1 MTQNTLS
8 QANTSQ
14 AADDEIDLRELFAA
28 IWQGKWIIIATT
40 FVFAVA
46 SVFYALSLPNIYKSE
61 ALLAPVNADGG
72 MQLPGQLGG
81 LAALAGVNLGGGG
94 GDKTT
99 LAIEVL
105 KSREFIGRFIEEHD
119 LFIPIMAAT
128 GWNRSSDSLNIDED
142 IYNVDTK
149 EWVREVKAPFMPK
162 PSLQETYSEF
172 IQILSVSQNKDNG
185 MVNISINHY
194 SPYLAKQWVD
204 KLIFAINEDMRQ
216 RELSEAQR
224 SITYLNEQI
233 AQTNLADARTMLFS
247 LVEEQTK
254 TLMLANVRS
263 EYVFKTVDPALV
275 AEKKSKPSRA
285 LIVIMAVMLGGML
298 SVLIVLV
305 RYFSNKSSGSK

>member
-1 MTQNTLS
+1 MSINQHPAQLP
-8 QANTSQ
+8 
-14 AADDEIDLRELFAA
+14 ADDEIDLRELFAA

-40 FVFAVA
+40 FIFAVA
-46 SVFYALSLPNIYKSE
+46 AVFYALSLPNIYKSE
-61 ALLAPVNADGG
+61 ALLAPVTEDASMNI
-72 MQLPGQLGG
+72 PGQLGG

-105 KSREFIGRFIEEHD
+105 KSREFIGRFIEEQD
-119 LFIPIMAAT
+119 LYLPVMAAT
-128 GWNRSSDSLNIDED
+128 GWSRGNDSLKIDND
-142 IYNVDTK
+142 IYDVDSAQ
-149 EWVREVKAPFMPK
+149 WVRKAKAPFAPK
-162 PSLQETYSEF
+162 PSVQETYTEF
-172 IQILSVSQNKDNG
+172 MKLLSVSQDKTSG
-185 MVNISINHY
+185 MVKISVQHY
-194 SPYLAKQWVD
+194 SPYLARQWVD
-204 KLIFAINEDMRQ
+204 KLVRAINEDMRQ

-263 EYVFKTVDPALV
+263 EYVFKTVDPAVV
-275 AEKKSKPSRA
+275 AEKKAKPARA
-285 LIVIMAVMLGGML
+285 LICILAVMLGGML

-305 RYFSNKSSGSK
+305 RYFNRK